1 MLIFVLMMAALL
13 VLMLLGFPVALS
25 MGVTS
30 VLALGTL
37 RGFTEIPWDMVS
49 QRIMYGVTNF
59 TLLAIPFFILAGRL
73 CNEAKIT
80 DRIFEFAKALVGHFK
95 GGLGHVNILG
105 SMIFAGMSGSAVAD
119 AGGLG
124 QMEIKAMVDEG
135 YDLEF
140 STAVTAASATIGPI
154 IPPSIPMV
162 IYGAMAGES
171 VAKLLIA
178 GFLPGIVMGV
188 AMMALLVAMAP
199 WYGFKAKRRASG
211 REMVAAFKSGILPL
225 LAPVILIGGIV
236 SGAFT
241 PTEAAA
247 VAVLYAI
254 IMGIVYRTLTVRS
267 FLAVLRD
274 SMMDTA
280 VILFIVGASSIYSWV
295 IARYQVTDALVAW
308 IGGVVSTPLMFLL
321 LINLFLLLVGCFID
335 PTPALFILTPV
346 FMPIVKQYGIDP
358 IHFGVIMVFNLMI
371 GLVTPPVGTVLYT
384 LNRITGVPLERLS
397 VAMLPWYIPLVVT
410 LMLIVLFPV
419 FPAMSTYLPNLLLAR

>member
-1 MLIFVLMMAALL
+1 MLIFFLMMGVLL

-30 VLALGTL
+30 VLALGVL
-37 RGFTEIPWDMVS
+37 RGFDAIPWDMLS

-80 DRIFEFAKALVGHFK
+80 DRIFEFAKTLVGHFK
-95 GGLGHVNILG
+95 GGLGHVNVLA

-178 GFLPGIVMGV
+178 GFFPGVIMGV

-199 WYGFKAKRRASG
+199 WYGWKAKRHASM
-211 REMVAAFKSGILPL
+211 REVFAAIKKGILPL

-236 SGAFT
+236 SGIFT

-247 VAVLYAI
+247 IAVVYVI
-254 IMGIVYRTLTVRS
+254 VMGVFYQTINLRS
-267 FLAVLRD
+267 FLQVLKD
-274 SMMDTA
+274 SMMDTSI
-280 VILFIVGASSIYSWV
+280 ILFIVAASSIYSWV
-295 IARYQVTDALVAW
+295 IARYQITDTLVNW
-308 IGGVVSTPLMFLL
+308 MGSIVSTQLMFLL
-321 LINLFLLLVGCFID
+321 VVNIFLLIVGCFID
-335 PTPALFILTPV
+335 PTPALFILVPV
-346 FMPIVKQYGIDP
+346 FMPMVKQYGVDP

-371 GLVTPPVGTVLYT
+371 GLVTPPVGTVLYI
-384 LNRITGVPLERLS
+384 LNRVTGVPLERLS
-397 VAMLPWYIPLVVT
+397 IAMLPWYVPLLAT
-410 LMLIVLFPV
+410 LALIVLFPSLSV
-419 FPAMSTYLPNLLLAR
+419 WLPNALLGR

>member
-1 MLIFVLMMAALL
+1 MLIFFLMMGVLL

-30 VLALGTL
+30 VLALGVL
-37 RGFTEIPWDMVS
+37 RGFDAIPWDMLS

-80 DRIFEFAKALVGHFK
+80 DRIFEFAKTLVGHFK
-95 GGLGHVNILG
+95 GGLGHVNVLG

-178 GFLPGIVMGV
+178 GFFPGVIMGV

-199 WYGFKAKRRASG
+199 WYGWKAKRRASM
-211 REMVAAFKSGILPL
+211 REVFAAIKKGILPL

-236 SGAFT
+236 SGIFT

-247 VAVLYAI
+247 IAVVYVI
-254 IMGIVYRTLTVRS
+254 VMGVFYQTINLRS
-267 FLAVLRD
+267 FLQILKD
-274 SMMDTA
+274 SMMDTSI
-280 VILFIVGASSIYSWV
+280 ILFIVAASSIYSWV
-295 IARYQVTDALVAW
+295 IARYQITDTLVNW
-308 IGGVVSTPLMFLL
+308 MGSIVSTQLMFLL
-321 LINLFLLLVGCFID
+321 VVNIFLLIVGCFID
-335 PTPALFILTPV
+335 PTPALFILVPI
-346 FMPIVKQYGIDP
+346 FMPMVKQYGIDP

-371 GLVTPPVGTVLYT
+371 GLVTPPVGTVLYI
-384 LNRITGVPLERLS
+384 LNRVTGVPLERLS
-397 VAMLPWYIPLVVT
+397 IAMLPWYVPLLAT
-410 LMLIVLFPV
+410 LALIVLFPSLSV
-419 FPAMSTYLPNLLLAR
+419 WLPNALLGR

>member
-1 MLIFVLMMAALL
+1 MLIFFLMMGALL
-13 VLMLLGFPVALS
+13 VLMLFGFPVALS

-30 VLALGTL
+30 VLTLGVL
-37 RGFTEIPWDMVS
+37 RGFTHIPWDMLA

-80 DRIFEFAKALVGHFK
+80 DRIFEFAKCLVGHFK
-95 GGLGHVNILG
+95 GGLGHVNVLG

-135 YDLEF
+135 YSLEF

-178 GFLPGIVMGV
+178 GFLPGIIMGA
-188 AMMALLVAMAP
+188 AMMALLVVMAP
-199 WYGFKAKRRASG
+199 WYGFQAKPRARL
-211 REMVAAFKSGILPL
+211 REMWAALKSGVLPL

-236 SGAFT
+236 SGVFT

-247 VAVLYAI
+247 IAVMYATV
-254 IMGIVYRTLTVRS
+254 MGIFYRTLTLRS
-267 FLAVLRD
+267 FLQVLRD
-274 SMMDTA
+274 SMMDTSI
-280 VILFIVGASSIYSWV
+280 ILFIVGASSIYSWV
-295 IARYQVTDALVAW
+295 IARYQITDVLVNW
-308 IGGVVSTPLMFLL
+308 MGGIVSTPLMFLFVVN
-321 LINLFLLLVGCFID
+321 IFLLLVGCFID
-335 PTPALFILTPV
+335 PTPALFILVPV
-346 FMPIVKQYGIDP
+346 FMPMVKQYGIDP

-384 LNRITGVPLERLS
+384 LNRVTGLSLERIS
-397 VAMLPWYIPLVVT
+397 VAMLPWYIPLLVT
-410 LMLIVLFPV
+410 LVLIVLFPGISLV
-419 FPAMSTYLPNLLLAR
+419 LPTALLGK

>member
-1 MLIFVLMMAALL
+1 MSIFFLMMGALL
-13 VLMLLGFPVALS
+13 FLMLLGFPVALS
-25 MGVTS
+25 MGLTS
-30 VLALGTL
+30 VLTLGAL
-37 RGFTEIPWDMVS
+37 RGFADIPWDIVA

-73 CNEAKIT
+73 CNEAQIT
-80 DRIFEFAKALVGHFK
+80 DRIFEFAKTMVGHFK
-95 GGLGHVNILG
+95 GGLGHVNIMA

-124 QMEIKAMVDEG
+124 NMEIKAMVDEG

-162 IYGAMAGES
+162 IYGAIAGES

-178 GFLPGIVMGV
+178 GFVPGLLMGL

-199 WYGFKAKRRASG
+199 RYGWKAKPRTPLPQ
-211 REMVAAFKSGILPL
+211 MIAAAKRGTLPL

-236 SGAFT
+236 TGVFT

-247 VAVLYAI
+247 VAVGYALF
-254 IMGIVYRTLTVRS
+254 MGLVYRAFTWRS
-267 FLAVLRD
+267 LLRVFKD
-274 SMMDTA
+274 SMLDTA
-280 VILFIVGASSIYSWV
+280 IILFIVGASSIYSWV
-295 IARYQVTDALVAW
+295 IARYQVTDFIVDW
-308 IGGVVSTPLMFLL
+308 MGSVVSSPLMFLL
-321 LINLFLLLVGCFID
+321 IVNLFLLLVGCFID
-335 PTPALFILTPV
+335 PTPALFILVPI
-346 FMPIVKQYGIDP
+346 FMPMVKQFGIDP

-384 LNRITGVPLERLS
+384 LNRVTGISLERIS
-397 VAMLPWYIPLVVT
+397 IAMLPWYIPLVIT
-410 LMLIVLFPV
+410 LVIVVLFPGL
-419 FPAMSTYLPNLLLAR
+419 STWLPIAILGR

>member
-1 MLIFVLMMAALL
+1 MSIFFLMMGALL
-13 VLMLLGFPVALS
+13 FLMLLGFPVALS
-25 MGVTS
+25 MGLTS
-30 VLALGTL
+30 VLTLGAL
-37 RGFTEIPWDMVS
+37 RGFADIPWDIVA

-73 CNEAKIT
+73 CNEAQIT
-80 DRIFEFAKALVGHFK
+80 DRIFEFAKTMVGHFK
-95 GGLGHVNILG
+95 GGLGHVNIMA

-124 QMEIKAMVDEG
+124 NMEIKAMVDEG

-162 IYGAMAGES
+162 IYGAIAGES

-178 GFLPGIVMGV
+178 GFVPGLLMGL

-199 WYGFKAKRRASG
+199 RYGWKAKPRTPLPQ
-211 REMVAAFKSGILPL
+211 MIAAAKRGTLPL

-236 SGAFT
+236 TGVFT

-247 VAVLYAI
+247 VAVGYALF
-254 IMGIVYRTLTVRS
+254 MGLVYRAFTWQSL
-267 FLAVLRD
+267 LRVFKD
-274 SMMDTA
+274 SMLDTA
-280 VILFIVGASSIYSWV
+280 IILFIVGASSIYSWV
-295 IARYQVTDALVAW
+295 IARYQVTDFIVDW
-308 IGGVVSTPLMFLL
+308 MGSVVSSPLMFLL
-321 LINLFLLLVGCFID
+321 IVNLFLLLVGCFID
-335 PTPALFILTPV
+335 PTPALFILVPI
-346 FMPIVKQYGIDP
+346 FMPMVKQFGIDP

-384 LNRITGVPLERLS
+384 LNRVTGISLERIS
-397 VAMLPWYIPLVVT
+397 IAMLPWYIPLVIT
-410 LMLIVLFPV
+410 LVIVVLFPGL
-419 FPAMSTYLPNLLLAR
+419 STWLPIAILGR

>member
-1 MLIFVLMMAALL
+1 MLIFFLMMGVLL
-13 VLMLLGFPVALS
+13 VLMLFGFPVALS

-30 VLALGTL
+30 VLTLGVL
-37 RGFTEIPWDMVS
+37 RGFDAIPWDMLS

-80 DRIFEFAKALVGHFK
+80 DRIFEFAKTLVGHFR
-95 GGLGHVNILG
+95 GGLGHVNVLA

-140 STAVTAASATIGPI
+140 SAAVTAASATIGPI

-178 GFLPGIVMGV
+178 GFFPGVIMGV

-199 WYGFKAKRRASG
+199 WYGWKAKRRASM
-211 REMVAAFKSGILPL
+211 REVFAAIKKGVLPL

-236 SGAFT
+236 SGIFT

-247 VAVLYAI
+247 IAVVYVI
-254 IMGIVYRTLTVRS
+254 VMGVFYQTINLRS
-267 FLAVLRD
+267 FLQVLKD
-274 SMMDTA
+274 SMMDTSI
-280 VILFIVGASSIYSWV
+280 ILFIVAASSIYSWV
-295 IARYQVTDALVAW
+295 IARYQITDTLVNW
-308 IGGVVSTPLMFLL
+308 MGSIVSTQLMFLL
-321 LINLFLLLVGCFID
+321 VVNIFLLIVGCFID
-335 PTPALFILTPV
+335 PTPALFILVPV
-346 FMPIVKQYGIDP
+346 FMPMVKQYGVDP

-371 GLVTPPVGTVLYT
+371 GLVTPPVGTVLYI
-384 LNRITGVPLERLS
+384 LNRVTGVPLERLS
-397 VAMLPWYIPLVVT
+397 IAMLPWYIPLLAT
-410 LMLIVLFPV
+410 LALVVLFPGLSV
-419 FPAMSTYLPNLLLAR
+419 WLPNALLGR

>member
-1 MLIFVLMMAALL
+1 MLIFFLMMGVLL

-30 VLALGTL
+30 VLALGVL
-37 RGFTEIPWDMVS
+37 RGFDAIPWDMLS

-80 DRIFEFAKALVGHFK
+80 DRIFEFAKTLVGHFK
-95 GGLGHVNILG
+95 GGLGHVNVLG

-178 GFLPGIVMGV
+178 GFFPGVIMGV

-199 WYGFKAKRRASG
+199 WYGWKAKRRASM
-211 REMVAAFKSGILPL
+211 REVFAAIKKGILPL

-236 SGAFT
+236 SGIFT

-247 VAVLYAI
+247 IAVVYVI
-254 IMGIVYRTLTVRS
+254 VMGVFYQTINLRS
-267 FLAVLRD
+267 FLQVLKD
-274 SMMDTA
+274 SMMDTSI
-280 VILFIVGASSIYSWV
+280 ILFIVAASSIYSWV
-295 IARYQVTDALVAW
+295 IARYQITDTLVNW
-308 IGGVVSTPLMFLL
+308 MGSIVSTQLMFLL
-321 LINLFLLLVGCFID
+321 VVNIFLLIVGCFID
-335 PTPALFILTPV
+335 PTPALFILVPV
-346 FMPIVKQYGIDP
+346 FMPMVKQYGVDP

-371 GLVTPPVGTVLYT
+371 GLVTPPVGTVLYILT
-384 LNRITGVPLERLS
+384 RVTGVPLERLS
-397 VAMLPWYIPLVVT
+397 IAMLPWYVPLLAT
-410 LMLIVLFPV
+410 LALIVLFPSLSV
-419 FPAMSTYLPNLLLAR
+419 WLPNALLGR